1 MGQFGPNMNFLG
13 IIQIL
18 TITFILKIDFYS
30 LFLDFSIYWT
40 GPQFP
45 EKAGAMAQNVLD
57 TEHSCAD
64 CGFNLQFG
72 RGSLV

>member
-30 LFLDFSIYWT
+30 LFLDFSIY
-40 GPQFP
+40 
-45 EKAGAMAQNVLD
+45 
-57 TEHSCAD
+57 
-64 CGFNLQFG
+64 
-72 RGSLV
+72 

>member
-40 GPQFP
+40 RPQFP
-45 EKAGAMAQNVLD
+45 EKAGATAQNFLD
-57 TEHSCAD
+57 TERYCAD
-64 CGFNLQFG
+64 CGFNL
-72 RGSLV
+72 

>member
-30 LFLDFSIYWT
+30 LFLDFFYLLDWASISRESR
-40 GPQFP
+40 GN
-45 EKAGAMAQNVLD
+45 GAKI
-57 TEHSCAD
+57 S
-64 CGFNLQFG
+64 
-72 RGSLV
+72 

>member
-30 LFLDFSIYWT
+30 LFLDLSIYRT

-45 EKAGAMAQNVLD
+45 EKAGVIL
-57 TEHSCAD
+57 
-64 CGFNLQFG
+64 
-72 RGSLV
+72 